1 MMGVPRDSRPAQPAL
16 RAAPMPRVR
25 SCGLES
31 LHHKGL
37 MFLTARQ
44 LEDLHR
50 ANGSNGHLVLP
61 YRARLTPLAADWV
74 RSRKI
79 ALGYSDDGARPEN
92 GKATVNEPPTPLAV
106 SQSGVTTT
114 TMEAAM
120 APALT

>member
-1 MMGVPRDSRPAQPAL
+1 MMGVPPDSRPARPAL

-25 SCGLES
+25 SCGLDS

-61 YRARLTPLAADWV
+61 YRARLTPLAVDWV
-74 RSRKI
+74 RARKI
-79 ALGYSDDGARPEN
+79 ALGYSDDGARAEDGNIAAQEGRP
-92 GKATVNEPPTPLAV
+92 PLAV
-106 SQSGVTTT
+106 SQSG
-114 TMEAAM
+114 AATSSTKV
-120 APALT
+120 AA